1 MFGEWIGRGVLTA
14 VIAALAMAAAPAAQA
29 QRLSDRPITIVVPFT
44 PGTGIDIL
52 ARTIGEEIRARW
64 NQPVVVDNKAGASG
78 NIGTQVAARAAP
90 DGHTLLM
97 TVNTFVMNAG
107 LFKNLPYDPVK
118 SFAPIIEVATGAV
131 ALAIHPSVPADSAR
145 TFIDYAKGRP
155 GQINYASPGLGT
167 PQHLAMELFKLTTKV
182 DLAHIPYRGSSGA
195 VTDLAAGHVSAMF
208 LPVHTALPLAQ
219 DKQIRILAVGS
230 NARSPVAPD
239 VPTLAE
245 QGVTGFEVDLWYGL
259 LAPAGTPKDIIGR
272 YNAVVN
278 EILAAADVKEQFAK
292 QGLVPVGGT
301 PQQLADLI
309 AKDLP
314 RWAKVVRDAGIT
326 PE

>member
-1 MFGEWIGRGVLTA
+1 MLGEWIGRGLLA
-14 VIAALAMAAAPAAQA
+14 VAMAVFASAATPAQA

-131 ALAIHPSVPADSAR
+131 ALAVHPSVPADSAR
-145 TFIDYAKGRP
+145 AFIDYAKGRP

-182 DLAHIPYRGSSGA
+182 NLAHIPYRGSSGA

-219 DKQIRILAVGS
+219 DKQIRILAVVGS
-230 NARSPVAPD
+230 NERSPVAPD

-245 QGVTGFEVDLWYGL
+245 QGLGL
-259 LAPAGTPKDIIGR
+259 L
-272 YNAVVN
+272 VV
-278 EILAAADVKEQFAK
+278 AAKAHD
-292 QGLVPVGGT
+292 LRLL
-301 PQQLADLI
+301 PQRTCLE
-309 AKDLP
+309 P
-314 RWAKVVRDAGIT
+314 F
-326 PE
+326 